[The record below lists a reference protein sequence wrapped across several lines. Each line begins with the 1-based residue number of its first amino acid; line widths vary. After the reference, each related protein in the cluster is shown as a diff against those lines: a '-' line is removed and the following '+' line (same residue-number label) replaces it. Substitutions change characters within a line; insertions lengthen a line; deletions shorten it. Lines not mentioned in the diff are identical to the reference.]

1 MDDLD
6 EKVAFDSVGVET
18 EEKEKIKNYLRWFNL
33 HDREMEDGPHYTR
46 MWLWSL
52 SPIIRALFM
61 RAIWSG
67 IVNYG
72 ELVY

>member
-33 HDREMEDGPHYTR
+33 HDRAMEDGPHYTR